1 MRFKMGQIIL
11 FLFFFIVGIAAV
23 VVTFP
28 WGLAIFL
35 ALLIVNFGFQ
45 NVAEEVG
52 EIFYF
57 LLKIILIIAIIF
69 GVIILLGS

>member
-1 MRFKMGQIIL
+1 MGQIIL
-11 FLFFFIVGIAAV
+11 FLFFFVVGIAAV

>member
-1 MRFKMGQIIL
+1 MGQIIL